1 MAKKKLFGR
10 TKNEPMPA
18 EEKIITIP
26 DPKEEQVITVE
37 PQPVEKIIKPIADV
51 EVQPQTL
58 ILADDNSCSSEE
70 ETPIYKVKVIHDSLR
85 RREAPNLE
93 AKITGYITDRGI
105 YDIYDERDGWGQLKE
120 FDWILLEYT
129 KKI

>member
-10 TKNEPMPA
+10 TKNEPMPV

-58 ILADDNSCSSEE
+58 ILADDNSCPFEE

-93 AKITGYITDRGI
+93 AKVTGYITDRGI

-129 KKI
+129 KKV